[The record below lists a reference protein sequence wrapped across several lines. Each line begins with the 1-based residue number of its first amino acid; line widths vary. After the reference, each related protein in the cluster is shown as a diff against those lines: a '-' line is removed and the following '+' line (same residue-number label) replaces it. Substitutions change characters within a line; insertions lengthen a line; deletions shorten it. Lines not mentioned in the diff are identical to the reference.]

1 MVKFGKLIGSYYHLQ
16 QFDRFFK
23 KIMGNA
29 DTKLHFR
36 KAVIQLTTKTQPVDV
51 ADDVSNS
58 MGIQKS
64 CGINYWLCFVFHMIY
79 LHFSIQISRAFGIN
93 SGLKV
98 SLQSKMY
105 SLSCRVPRSGHLGNY
120 PLHLLSNGG
129 VGGLENLLIQSLSKK
144 QVLHEHP
151 VTPASAAPELIF

>member
-1 MVKFGKLIGSYYHLQ
+1 MIYHL
-16 QFDRFFK
+16 
-23 KIMGNA
+23 
-29 DTKLHFR
+29 
-36 KAVIQLTTKTQPVDV
+36 
-51 ADDVSNS
+51 
-58 MGIQKS
+58 
-64 CGINYWLCFVFHMIY
+64 
-79 LHFSIQISRAFGIN
+79 FSIQISRAFGIN

-129 VGGLENLLIQSLSKK
+129 VGWLENLLIQSLSKK

-151 VTPASAAPELIF
+151 VSVTPASAAPELIFYPRDVRNTNILFLLNSEKSLHQIWPLCVTKVWRSWSAQPIRLVEPKKR